1 MELEVCVQESKT
13 KTAFSLDEQPNK
25 YKIRTMASLS

>member
-13 KTAFSLDEQPNK
+13 KTAFSLDEPNK